1 MHKKLWALL
10 PLSFLL
16 MSNAPVLNAAK
27 AFDGRFYDSS
37 LKMDFTDTSKENID
51 KYYSAVDNTSIGS
64 SFINELYS
72 VISKDNHFV
81 KYDDVNKWYKI
92 TDRNWKLSQP
102 IDPDTFKF
110 SNDTANNYYFTL
122 LYFKDNETKSKQINN
137 LVNGKSWTIDK
148 NLDHID
154 FDNKIKPNKNIQED
168 KEHIWAKSHGFSPS
182 GDPEVGAGTD
192 LHHLLAA
199 DHHTN
204 NIHNNN
210 YYGYIDRDKPYSEVY
225 CYYADGTTDLSGWS
239 GKDKDGDDT
248 FEPTDQYKGDIARAL
263 LYMGVRY
270 SNKQETNTRSEPY
283 LLLTDDK
290 TQKDDNDHFHG
301 VHQHLSDFLKWNELD
316 PVSDYEIHRNNLIY
330 NNVQNNRNPFIDHPE
345 WARRAYA
352 PDTYKTTSDFSSL
365 KDSYNLHT
373 SDTLKL
379 PVTYSPK
386 STINVSF
393 DSNYLSMSDDKKT
406 FKALKECKEGTT
418 IKIDETTENGII
430 NHFKTKMIIWNNPI
444 LKTDLPKSIQLAP
457 VIGNSTSYKLD
468 IKVDNLFPEEKIVL
482 KSGDDTIARISN
494 DNTIEAVGFGTT
506 TISVLV
512 DKSSKKLGEF
522 KIEVTP
528 SVYFNSENIGITI
541 GIIIA
546 IVIILVLIIVL
557 SIVFAKK
564 GKKKSSKK
572 PSSKSNKTK
581 KKNNSKK
588 KK

>member
-10 PLSFLL
+10 PLTFLL
-16 MSNAPVLNAAK
+16 MSNAPVLNAKK

-51 KYYSAVDNTSIGS
+51 NYYSAIDNTSTGS
-64 SFINELYS
+64 SFINELYT
-72 VISKDNHFV
+72 VISTDNHFV
-81 KYDDVNKWYKI
+81 KYADVNKWYQI
-92 TDRNWKLSQP
+92 TDRNWELSQA

-137 LVNGKSWTIDK
+137 LVNGNSWTIDAS
-148 NLDHID
+148 LDHID
-154 FDNKIKPNKNIQED
+154 FENKKKPNQNIQED

-182 GDPEVGAGTD
+182 GDPEAGAGTD

-210 YYGYIDRDKPYSEVY
+210 YYGYIDRTKPYSEVY

-290 TQKDDNDHFHG
+290 TQKDDNNHFHG

-316 PVSDYEIHRNNLIY
+316 PVSNYEIHRNNLIY

-345 WARRAYA
+345 
-352 PDTYKTTSDFSSL
+352 
-365 KDSYNLHT
+365 
-373 SDTLKL
+373 
-379 PVTYSPK
+379 
-386 STINVSF
+386 
-393 DSNYLSMSDDKKT
+393 
-406 FKALKECKEGTT
+406 
-418 IKIDETTENGII
+418 
-430 NHFKTKMIIWNNPI
+430 
-444 LKTDLPKSIQLAP
+444 
-457 VIGNSTSYKLD
+457 
-468 IKVDNLFPEEKIVL
+468 
-482 KSGDDTIARISN
+482 
-494 DNTIEAVGFGTT
+494 
-506 TISVLV
+506 
-512 DKSSKKLGEF
+512 
-522 KIEVTP
+522 
-528 SVYFNSENIGITI
+528 
-541 GIIIA
+541 
-546 IVIILVLIIVL
+546 
-557 SIVFAKK
+557 
-564 GKKKSSKK
+564 
-572 PSSKSNKTK
+572 
-581 KKNNSKK
+581 
-588 KK
+588 